1 MSCIRLIEVWKV
13 CMKTKGYVK
22 WGDTQPRNTKPYIV
36 AGL

>member
-1 MSCIRLIEVWKV
+1 
-13 CMKTKGYVK
+13 MKTKGYVK